1 MQNLFGLSSLPVGKA
16 ARALCITEETG
27 LNKRNRFSWRRP
39 LSRAAA
45 LLSLCG
51 VLVALA
57 ASVGSGMG
65 LWHFG
70 IGFSVLRYAF
80 YAAAAGGVLALVGIV
95 AGLVTRT
102 GAGKMN
108 LLSLCTSLLFSFYL
122 IQLVSVARSAPAIHD
137 AATNLEDLPAFT
149 ALTVRADNLENIPDE
164 GRPELA
170 RLDPESRWKA
180 IHRRAY
186 GDLRTLRLPT
196 SVAETTRKAAILARN
211 RGWDVA
217 TVDSRAGIL
226 EATATSLFFRFK
238 DDVVVRV
245 RPDPRRAGGS
255 LVDMRSVS
263 RVGGSDVGMNAKRIR
278 NFMADLEANSG

>member
-1 MQNLFGLSSLPVGKA
+1 MNAQSG
-16 ARALCITEETG
+16 
-27 LNKRNRFSWRRP
+27 FSWRRQLP
-39 LSRAAA
+39 RAAA
-45 LLSLCG
+45 VLSLGG
-51 VLVALA
+51 VLAALA

-95 AGLVTRT
+95 AGLFART
-102 GAGKMN
+102 GAGKLN
-108 LLSLCTSLLFSFYL
+108 LISLCTSLLFSAYL
-122 IQLVSVARSAPAIHD
+122 MQLVSTARSVPAIHD
-137 AATNLEDLPAFT
+137 ATTNLEDLPAFT
-149 ALTVRADNLENIPDE
+149 SLPVRADNLENIPDE

-170 RLDPESRWKA
+170 RLDPEKRWKA

-186 GDLRTLRLPT
+186 GDLQTLRLRT
-196 SVAETTRKAAILARN
+196 DVAQTTQKAAALAGD
-211 RGWDVA
+211 RGWDIA
-217 TVDSRAGIL
+217 KVDSSGGIV

-245 RPDPRRAGGS
+245 RPDPQRGGGS

>member
-1 MQNLFGLSSLPVGKA
+1 
-16 ARALCITEETG
+16 
-27 LNKRNRFSWRRP
+27 
-39 LSRAAA
+39 
-45 LLSLCG
+45 
-51 VLVALA
+51 
-57 ASVGSGMG
+57 MG

-70 IGFSVLRYAF
+70 VGFSVLRYAL
-80 YAAAAGGVLALVGIV
+80 YAAAAGGVLALGGIV
-95 AGLVTRT
+95 AGLVTRV
-102 GAGKMN
+102 GAGKLN

-122 IQLVSVARSAPAIHD
+122 IQIVSAARSAPAIHD
-137 AATNLEDLPAFT
+137 AATNLEDLPTFT
-149 ALTVRADNLENIPDE
+149 KLPVRADNLENIPDE
-164 GRPELA
+164 GSPELA

-196 SVAETTRKAAILARN
+196 NVAETTRKAALLARN
-211 RGWDVA
+211 RGWEVA
-217 TVDSRAGIL
+217 SVDSGAGML

-245 RPDPRRAGGS
+245 RPDPQRSGGS